1 MWICFPRGESWLHLL
16 PASASICWVRLVM
29 MYHGPSGSAVIFVEQ
44 ETPSEPDKRSA
55 MQLIGFQTANPSPAV
70 SPADE

>member
-1 MWICFPRGESWLHLL
+1 
-16 PASASICWVRLVM
+16 M